1 MAQFIEDRFRLG
13 RKANPNGTD
22 ASSERKMEEPG
33 QVPICTARWNRNDVQ
48 SPHLLGKANGR

>member
-48 SPHLLGKANGR
+48 SPHLLGKANG